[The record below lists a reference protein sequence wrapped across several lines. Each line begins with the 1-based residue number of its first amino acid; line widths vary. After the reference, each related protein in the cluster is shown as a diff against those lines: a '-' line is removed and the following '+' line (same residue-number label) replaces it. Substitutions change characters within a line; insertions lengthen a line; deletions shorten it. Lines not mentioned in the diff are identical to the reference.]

1 MNLTEKAAY
10 IKGLIE
16 GMGIKADTNEGKIYA
31 AICDL
36 LAEMALEVE
45 DLSNSVEEIDENIGE
60 LDDAIGALDED
71 LDDLESVVYEDED
84 DEDDEEADDD
94 LYKVT
99 CPKCGDEVYLDE
111 DTIMEGKID
120 CPNCGEPLEFDV
132 CDCGC
137 DHCGDDCDCD
147 ECSDEEDEETKK

>member
-36 LAEMALEVE
+36 LTEMALEVE
-45 DLSNSVEEIDENIGE
+45 DLSDSVEELDE
-60 LDDAIGALDED
+60 AIGAIDED
-71 LDDLESVVYEDED
+71 LEDLESVVYDEED
-84 DEDDEEADDD
+84 DEDDEETDDD

-111 DTIMEGKID
+111 DTIMTGKID

-137 DHCGDDCDCD
+137 DDCDC
-147 ECSDEEDEETKK
+147 CGEDEDEDEDDEMITE

>member
-36 LAEMALEVE
+36 LTEMALEVE
-45 DLSNSVEEIDENIGE
+45 DISDSVEELDE
-60 LDDAIGALDED
+60 AIGVIDED
-71 LDDLESVVYEDED
+71 LDDLETFVYEDD
-84 DEDDEEADDD
+84 DDEEEDDNE

-99 CPKCGDEVYLDE
+99 CPKCGDEVFLDE
-111 DTIMEGKID
+111 DTILTGKID

-132 CDCGC
+132 SCNCGC
-137 DHCGDDCDCD
+137 DDDCDCD
-147 ECSDEEDEETKK
+147 CDCKDDEDEETVTE

>member
-36 LAEMALEVE
+36 LTELALEVE
-45 DLSNSVEEIDENIGE
+45 DLTDSVEDLSESVEELDE
-60 LDDAIGALDED
+60 AIGVIDED
-71 LDDLESVVYEDED
+71 LDDLESAVYED
-84 DEDDEEADDD
+84 DEDDEEETDND

-99 CPKCGDEVYLDE
+99 CPKCGNEVYLDE
-111 DTIMEGKID
+111 DTIMTGKID
-120 CPNCGEPLEFDV
+120 CPSCGEPLEFDI

-137 DHCGDDCDCD
+137 DDCGCGCDCEDD
-147 ECSDEEDEETKK
+147 EDEDEEMITE